1 MIAKVLALS
10 LLLQEPRGAVSG
22 QLRTID
28 GVPAVNV
35 RVVMIPAPTG
45 SNTVDDSLNYFEPYF
60 ELPPDHTLTDND
72 GTFRLQE
79 VVPGRYFLLAGAAGQ
94 GQGTY
99 YPDSANMKGAE
110 VITVRAG
117 LEVDHLD
124 FQLMVRLG
132 GKVSGKVKASMAALG
147 PRTVTITGG
156 KLEYLLEVPVS
167 ADGTFT
173 FGHLPPGKYLL
184 SLYPPTPGSNHANHC
199 WKRGFF
205 GC

>member
-1 MIAKVLALS
+1 MIATVLALS
-10 LLLQEPRGAVSG
+10 LLLQDPRGAVSG

-45 SNTVDDSLNYFEPYF
+45 SNTVDDGLNYFEPYF

-72 GTFRLQE
+72 GNFRLQE
-79 VVPGRYFLLAGAAGQ
+79 IVPGRYFLLAGAAGK

-99 YPDSANMKGAE
+99 YPDSAAMKGAE

-117 LEVDHLD
+117 IEVDHLD
-124 FQLMVRLG
+124 FQLRVRLG
-132 GKVSGKVKASMAALG
+132 GKVSGKVKASMSSLG
-147 PRTVTITGG
+147 PRTATITGG
-156 KLEYLLEVPVS
+156 KLEDLLEVPVA

-173 FGHLPPGKYLL
+173 FGHLPPGKYFL
-184 SLYPPTPGSNHANHC
+184 SL
-199 WKRGFF
+199 
-205 GC
+205 